1 MYVKIQT
8 YIHFQLF
15 TSEQNIFGPEYIFA
29 STLHIRDPCH
39 IGPRVY
45 FAGKLGS
52 GNLGPWKM
60 LVWQIGPLENLAP
73 NVFARQIVGSRMSKI
88 VLNAQ
93 IQKYKYPDS
102 LIHRYCI

>member
-60 LVWQIGPLENLAP
+60 LVWQIGPQPWGMRA
-73 NVFARQIVGSRMSKI
+73 
-88 VLNAQ
+88 
-93 IQKYKYPDS
+93 
-102 LIHRYCI
+102 